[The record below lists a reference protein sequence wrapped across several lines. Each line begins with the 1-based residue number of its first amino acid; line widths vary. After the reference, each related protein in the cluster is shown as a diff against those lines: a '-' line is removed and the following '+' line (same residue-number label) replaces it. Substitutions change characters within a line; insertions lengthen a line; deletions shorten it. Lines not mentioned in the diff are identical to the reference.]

1 MKMQISPSLLA
12 ADFAR
17 LDRQLDAVAKGGADM
32 LHLDV
37 MDGVFVP
44 NISFGMPVI
53 ASLRRV
59 TDLFFDVHIM
69 IVEPQRYVEA
79 LAKAGA
85 DGITFHV
92 EAAEDPGAVIDL
104 IHRQG
109 IKAGIT
115 LSPDTPAQA
124 ILPYLDRVELALV
137 MTVKPGVGGQSF
149 REDMM
154 PKLEAIADRA
164 RRLGREDLILQVDGG
179 IDERTAPLCAAR
191 GANCFVAGS
200 AVFGTEELGGAISAI
215 RQAAQ
220 QAAKP

>member
-1 MKMQISPSLLA
+1 MHYKLAPSILA
-12 ADFAR
+12 ADFCNLGSQVSTVAR
-17 LDRQLDAVAKGGADM
+17 AGAEYI
-32 LHLDV
+32 HLDV

-85 DGITFHV
+85 DCITFHV

-137 MTVKPGVGGQSF
+137 MTVKPGFGGQSF

-154 PKLEAIADRA
+154 PKLEAIADHA

-200 AVFGTEELGGAISAI
+200 AVFGKEDLGGAISAI